1 MNDGQDED
9 LQEMEAAA
17 QKIES
22 QYWQFFDHV
31 IVNDELQDTCAQLLA
46 VVNKAQDEPQWVPT
60 SWIRPNTQLWDG
72 QKGNLLQC

>member
-1 MNDGQDED
+1 MNYQQDED

-31 IVNDELQDTCAQLLA
+31 IVNDELQDTCAQLLT
-46 VVNKAQDEPQWVPT
+46 VVNKSQAEPQWVPT
-60 SWIRPNTQLWDG
+60 SWIRPNTQL
-72 QKGNLLQC
+72 